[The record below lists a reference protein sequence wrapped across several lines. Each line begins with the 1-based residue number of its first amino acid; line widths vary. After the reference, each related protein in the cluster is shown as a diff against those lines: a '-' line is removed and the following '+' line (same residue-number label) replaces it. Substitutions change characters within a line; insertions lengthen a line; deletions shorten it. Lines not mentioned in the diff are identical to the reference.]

1 MAQSTRRSLSL
12 PISFIQRRF
21 SDNVTANGINECDE
35 DAADI
40 IGTPSTPSTPGD
52 ENGEKGFIRSDST
65 SRSPTRAVGRKAP
78 DRSPK
83 FDRKVSLKEMKKSY
97 KHEKRRMAKKVT
109 STMLDPAVI
118 ILSSWLKIRGTL
130 KNWARFWCLVKPGAL
145 IIYRNDKEEQWVGTV
160 ILNGCEVIE
169 RPSKKEGFCFKIY
182 HPLQNYI
189 WATKGPRGEI
199 AGALVGI
206 PLPKDHLI
214 LRAASESDGK
224 CWLDALEVSHKQAY
238 NMHRDSKGM
247 VSDLYGKMTSSEDL
261 DEETAQAIG
270 QLSIRERDIDEI
282 SNDAMDKSDSEDDIG
297 DQEVKDEGDEGPHVE
312 TVYVEENEPEY
323 LGESGEA
330 TEDMED
336 EGKSILWTLMKQV
349 KPGMDLSKVVLPTF
363 ILEPRSFLDKLSD
376 FYYHA
381 DILSKAVKQES
392 PYDRMKHVV
401 KWYLSG
407 FYKKPKGLKKPY
419 NPIIGERFRCYWS
432 HQETDSRTFFVAEQ
446 LSHHPPISGFYVA
459 NRQDGFVVNGCIL
472 AKSKFYGNSTSAIMD
487 GLANLTLL
495 PHGEDYVIS
504 MPYAHCK
511 GLLIGT
517 LTMEYGG
524 TVKIE
529 CEKTGYHTEIE
540 FKLKPFWKKSGESN
554 RIAGKIKM
562 GKETLCKLEGK
573 WDGEVLITDLRSGNR
588 ETEEDLLPDLFWEPT
603 PDVRN
608 TRLKRHVPDLDSQEQ
623 FESQNLWRY
632 VSDAI
637 RASDQVKA
645 TEEKFKLEEDQRRVH
660 RELKEKCEKWITKLF
675 DRDPAHPEA
684 INKYI
689 YKYKNVRP
697 WDPITDLHEYEHE
710 FKISTRTRIKAP
722 MVKQQSLVAME
733 VHPPSQ
739 DDDDKLSPQYLKP
752 TGTRRKYGRQSPDR
766 MSSMDE
772 DDVSSFAQCLKPLR
786 ESQAE
791 LKEQIRSIRSDMRRY
806 QIANREQMASFHTK
820 DWIFLL
826 FFVIALLWQW
836 YQSTLVASTRNTIE

>member
-1 MAQSTRRSLSL
+1 M
-12 PISFIQRRF
+12 
-21 SDNVTANGINECDE
+21 
-35 DAADI
+35 
-40 IGTPSTPSTPGD
+40 
-52 ENGEKGFIRSDST
+52 
-65 SRSPTRAVGRKAP
+65 
-78 DRSPK
+78 
-83 FDRKVSLKEMKKSY
+83 
-97 KHEKRRMAKKVT
+97 
-109 STMLDPAVI
+109 
-118 ILSSWLKIRGTL
+118 
-130 KNWARFWCLVKPGAL
+130 
-145 IIYRNDKEEQWVGTV
+145 
-160 ILNGCEVIE
+160 
-169 RPSKKEGFCFKIY
+169 
-182 HPLQNYI
+182 
-189 WATKGPRGEI
+189 
-199 AGALVGI
+199 
-206 PLPKDHLI
+206 
-214 LRAASESDGK
+214 
-224 CWLDALEVSHKQAY
+224 DALEVSHKQAY
-238 NMHRDSKGM
+238 NMHRDNKGM
-247 VSDLYGKMTSSEDL
+247 VSDLYGKLTSFEDL
-261 DEETAQAIG
+261 EEETTQAIG
-270 QLSIRERDIDEI
+270 HLRGERDIDEI
-282 SNDAMDKSDSEDDIG
+282 SNDAMDKSDSDDETPGQDIKDKG
-297 DQEVKDEGDEGPHVE
+297 DDGPHVE
-312 TVYVEENEPEY
+312 TTYQEENEPEY

-381 DILSKAVKQES
+381 DFLSKAVKQES
-392 PYDRMKHVV
+392 PYDRMKLVV

-419 NPIIGERFRCYWS
+419 NPIIGEKFRCYWR
-432 HQETDSRTFFVAEQ
+432 HPETSTRTFFVAEQ

-487 GLANLTLL
+487 GLATLTLL

-554 RIAGKIKM
+554 RVAGKIKM
-562 GKETLCKLEGK
+562 GKETLCKLDGK
-573 WDGEVLITDLRSGNR
+573 WDGEVLITDLRSANH
-588 ETEEDLLPDLFWEPT
+588 ETEEEILPDLFWEPT
-603 PDVRN
+603 ADVRS
-608 TRLKRHVPDLDSQEQ
+608 TRLKRHVVDLDNQEE

-645 TEEKFKLEEDQRRVH
+645 TEEKFKLEEEQRRGH
-660 RELKEKCEKWITKLF
+660 RERKEQCVDWVPVLF
-675 DRDPAHPEA
+675 ERDPCHPEA

-697 WDPITDLHEYEHE
+697 WDAITDLFEYESE
-710 FKISTRTRIKAP
+710 FKVKTRTRIQAP
-722 MVKQQSLVAME
+722 MVKQQSLIAME
-733 VHPPSQ
+733 VHPPSG
-739 DDDDKLSPQYLKP
+739 DEELSPRYPEQ
-752 TGTRRKYGRQSPDR
+752 TETHRKYGRHSPDR

-772 DDVSSFAQCLKPLR
+772 EDVSSFVQYLKPLR
-786 ESQAE
+786 DSQSE
-791 LKEQIRSIRSDMRRY
+791 LKEQIRSVRSDMKRY
-806 QIANREQMASFHTK
+806 QAANREQLGKLQTK
-820 DWIFLL
+820 DWILFCFLAI
-826 FFVIALLWQW
+826 VLLWQW
-836 YQSTLVASTRNTIE
+836 YAQSTQTSSTVPHT